1 MKEILLDL
9 NDKVINGEMSA
20 LKAYIICKDL
30 EKTLKDVLKGLSEEA
45 ITEAEKYGKGE
56 HDAFGAKFQVRNGA
70 TRWDFKHISEWK
82 NKSADLKAYEESL
95 KALAKSGH
103 TGIDEATGEV
113 LELPK
118 QIFGATT
125 LSIKI

>member
-1 MKEILLDL
+1 MKEIVLDL

-20 LKAYIICKDL
+20 LKAYILLKDL
-30 EKTLKDVLKGLSEEA
+30 EKLTKDVLKGLQDQA
-45 ITEAEKYGKGE
+45 IDEAESYGKGE
-56 HDAFGAKFQVRNGA
+56 HDAYGAKFQVRNGA
-70 TRWDFKHISEWK
+70 TRWDFKHIQEWK

-103 TGIDEATGEV
+103 TGIDEETGEV

-118 QIFGATT
+118 QVFGATT
-125 LSIKI
+125 LSIKL